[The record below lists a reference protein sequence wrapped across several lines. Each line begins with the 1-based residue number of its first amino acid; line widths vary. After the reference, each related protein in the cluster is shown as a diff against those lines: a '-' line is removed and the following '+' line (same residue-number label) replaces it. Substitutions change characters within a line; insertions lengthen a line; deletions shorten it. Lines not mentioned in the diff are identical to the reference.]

1 MNSNKKYFIILP
13 IVFALLLIGGIYIG
27 YVFSFNDND
36 TTDKQSRRG
45 SKLDKLITYVK
56 NRYVDTVN
64 TEQLEEK
71 ALTTFMQNLD
81 PHSGYISAKEAK
93 AMNEPLQGNFGG
105 IGVEFN
111 ILKDTIR
118 VVSAIAG
125 GPSEALGIQAG
136 DMIIKVEGK
145 NVAGIKITNQQVIDK
160 LRGESGTKVNVS
172 IQRRGNKQLTN
183 YTITRGEIPIYSIET
198 AYMVSKVA
206 GYIKISRFGATT
218 FEEYLNAFDKLKAQ
232 GMQQLILDLRGNPGG
247 YLDAAV
253 KLSDEFLSRGKKIVY
268 TEGRMQA
275 RQDYDATQKGNFEKE
290 KLVILIDEGSASA
303 SEIVAGAVQ
312 DNDRGIIVGRRSF
325 GKGLVQEQKE
335 FSDGSSVRLTIAR
348 YYTPTGRC
356 IQKPYNEGIDAYNNE
371 ELDRYEHGELQNAD
385 SVKFSDSLK
394 YKTPAGKIVYGG
406 GGIMP
411 DYFVALDTSGRSRF
425 LSEVIYTGTI
435 NQFAFDYAD
444 KNRKVW
450 KDRKSAIQFNKEF
463 VIDEKLLNEFYAF
476 AKKAGVKTASSDGK
490 RSETIIKIQ
499 LKALIARNL
508 YGNDGYYPVVHANDK
523 ALKKALELL
532 GK

>member
-1 MNSNKKYFIILP
+1 LSSNKKYFIILP
-13 IVFALLLIGGIYIG
+13 IVFALLIVLGIFIG
-27 YVFSFNDND
+27 YYFSFSDTANDSA
-36 TTDKQSRRG
+36 TRKRS

-64 TEQLEEK
+64 VDQLEEK
-71 ALTTFMQNLD
+71 ALSTFMQNLD
-81 PHSGYISAKEAK
+81 PHSAYITAKEAK

-136 DMIIKVEGK
+136 DMIVKVEGK
-145 NVAGIKITNQQVIDK
+145 NVAGVKITNQQVIDK
-160 LRGESGTKVNVS
+160 LRGESGTKVKVS
-172 IQRRGNKQLTN
+172 IKRRGVIQLTD
-183 YTITRGEIPIYSIET
+183 YVITRGEIPIYSIET
-198 AYMVSKVA
+198 AYMATSTI
-206 GYIKISRFGATT
+206 GYIKISRFSATT
-218 FEEYLNAFDKLKAQ
+218 FEEYLNAFDKLKSK
-232 GMQQLILDLRGNPGG
+232 GMSKLVLDLRGNPGG

-253 KLSDEFLSRGKKIVY
+253 KLSDEFLPRGQKIVY
-268 TEGRMQA
+268 TEGRMQPK
-275 RQDYDATQKGNFEKE
+275 QEYNATQKGNFERE

-312 DNDRGIIVGRRSF
+312 DNDRGTIVGRRSF

-335 FSDGSSVRLTIAR
+335 FTDGSSVRLTIAR

-356 IQKPYNEGIDAYNNE
+356 IQKPYSEGIDAYNSE
-371 ELDRYEHGELQNAD
+371 EYERFEHGELQNAD
-385 SVKFSDSLK
+385 SIKFSDSLK

-411 DYFVALDTSGRSRF
+411 DVFVPLDTSGRSPF
-425 LSEVIYTGTI
+425 LSELIYTGTL

-444 KNRKVW
+444 KNRKQL
-450 KDRKSAIQFNKEF
+450 KANNSAITFNKQF
-463 VIDEKLLNEFYAF
+463 VINENVLNDFYAF
-476 AKKAGVKTASSDGK
+476 AKKNGVKTPSTEGK
-490 RSETIIKIQ
+490 KSETIIKTQ

-508 YGNDGYYPVVHANDK
+508 FGNDGYYPVVQQNDK
-523 ALKKALELL
+523 AFKKALELL
-532 GK
+532 EK